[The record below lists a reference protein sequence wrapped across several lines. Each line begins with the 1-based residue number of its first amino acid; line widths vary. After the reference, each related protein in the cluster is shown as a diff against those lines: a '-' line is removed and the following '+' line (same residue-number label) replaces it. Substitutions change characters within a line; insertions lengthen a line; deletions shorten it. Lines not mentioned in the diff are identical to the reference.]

1 MSRISRNQLLYEGC
15 FAHIISRSIRKERV
29 LNQVEDFNHFLKL
42 LKEAKDKHPFKL
54 FHYCLMQTHFHLV
67 VQVLSIKDFSKFLN
81 YIKSRYTIYFH
92 TKYKLSGPI
101 WRERYKSLLIEDQIY
116 MHACG
121 QYVEYNPVKA
131 GTVNIVEEWEYS
143 SAKHYLG
150 LGSNSLINNYDVPEN
165 AIKISYKD
173 SIGFEEGNG
182 RSLSSQ
188 SLEDVLD
195 YLSWMGEHKIPL
207 R

>member
-15 FAHIISRSIRKERV
+15 YAHIISRSIRKERV
-29 LNQVEDFNHFLKL
+29 LNQEEDFSRFLIL
-42 LKEAKDKHPFKL
+42 LKEAKDKHPFNL

-67 VQVLSIKDFSKFLN
+67 VQILSTKDFSKSLN
-81 YIKSRYTIYFH
+81 YIKSRYAIYFH

-101 WRERYKSLLIEDQIY
+101 WRERYKSLLIEDQVY
-116 MHACG
+116 LHACG

-131 GTVNIVEEWEYS
+131 GIVNLIEEWGYS

-150 LGSNSLINNYDVPEN
+150 LEANPLINNYKVPEN
-165 AIKISYKD
+165 SIKISDKD

-182 RSLSSQ
+182 IGS
-188 SLEDVLD
+188 D
-195 YLSWMGEHKIPL
+195 YFKFKL
-207 R
+207 RRNLK